1 MNMLVICLAQIL
13 LSSILL
19 FVYFKSR
26 IGKVE
31 EKLDIMFQLV
41 QSHTSQRNSMK
52 IYENHENNKNNDIN
66 DINDINNINNEVD
79 NLINV
84 SDESDESDE
93 SDSDESNTESD
104 ESDDES
110 DEKNELVI
118 GENIKKI
125 SLNLESDVELPI
137 VLEKKL
143 NDIEV
148 FKGEELGEE
157 LDETVVEMVEEMV
170 EEMVDETVG
179 MVEFD
184 YDSCKVVE
192 LKALCEERNL
202 ENYKRLRK
210 PELIELLKNN

>member
-1 MNMLVICLAQIL
+1 MLVICLAQIL

-52 IYENHENNKNNDIN
+52 IYENHENNKNN

-148 FKGEELGEE
+148 FKGEEL
-157 LDETVVEMVEEMV
+157 DETVVEMVEEMV
-170 EEMVDETVG
+170 EEIVDETVG